1 MPMESSVESELF
13 EKRQPVFWNG
23 FDVFLLFF
31 FWLTMTS
38 VGIGIMLPIFVGQHH
53 SVQQPP
59 QPTQTTTDHPL
70 SQLLEHSKKSP
81 IILLV
86 AFFSGV
92 LSAPLVEE
100 FLFRLVFQGWLTKK
114 LNNGLFSIVIVSI
127 IFALAHAGKR
137 TVQPVDIQ
145 FYAMLGIGI
154 INIFL
159 FCFGIFYLVKI
170 RGVSFCEL
178 GFRAN
183 RIFYD
188 LAIAAG
194 TFIVSAPLILSV
206 NMSLRNNFP
215 DKITDPIPLFMF
227 SIILGMLYYRT
238 GRLFPC
244 VALHAFLNGFS
255 FAVILL

>member
-1 MPMESSVESELF
+1 MGYSVESGLF

-31 FWLTMTS
+31 LWLTMMS
-38 VGIGIMLPIFVGQHH
+38 VGIGMMLPFFVGQHH
-53 SVQQPP
+53 SAQPVQA
-59 QPTQTTTDHPL
+59 TTDHPL
-70 SQLLEHSKKSP
+70 SQLLEQGKKSP

-92 LSAPLVEE
+92 LSAPLTEE

-114 LNNGLFSIVIVSI
+114 LNNYPISIIIVSV

-145 FYAMLGIGI
+145 FYTMLGIGI
-154 INIFL
+154 INMLL

-170 RGVSFCEL
+170 RGVSVCEL

-183 RIFYD
+183 RILYD
-188 LAIAAG
+188 LSAATG
-194 TFIVSAPLILSV
+194 IFIVSAPLILSV
-206 NMSLRNNFP
+206 NLLLRNNFP
-215 DKITDPIPLFMF
+215 DKITDPIPLFIF

-238 GRLFPC
+238 GRLLPC
-244 VALHAFLNGFS
+244 VVLHFLLNGFS